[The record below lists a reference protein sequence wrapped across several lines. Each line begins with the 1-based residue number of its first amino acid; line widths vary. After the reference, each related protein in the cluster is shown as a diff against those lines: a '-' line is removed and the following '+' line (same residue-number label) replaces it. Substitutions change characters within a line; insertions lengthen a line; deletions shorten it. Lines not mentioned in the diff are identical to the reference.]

1 MRSLK
6 RQIAQNSGFATKPR
20 KNLADAVLVSQRVDF
35 TEGGA
40 HGTAGQVFKA
50 TINMDIVDIVV
61 HCSAASG
68 DGTAQLRRGTTA
80 ISNAIVCAVA
90 NTIVRAGTIAA
101 AEISLNAGQE
111 YNVKTNATGDK
122 GFMTIMGVLR

>member
-20 KNLADAVLVSQRVDF
+20 KNLANAVLVSQRVDF

-40 HGTAGQVFKA
+40 HGTGGQEFVVD
-50 TINMDIVDIVV
+50 IDMDIVDVSV
-61 HCSAASG
+61 HCAATNSN
-68 DGTAQLRRGTTA
+68 GTAQLRRGTTA
-80 ISNAIVCAVA
+80 ITNAIACATA
-90 NTIVRAGTIAA
+90 NAIASAGTVAA
-101 AEISLNAGQE
+101 AEISLNAGQT

-122 GFMTIMGVLR
+122 GFMTILGVLR

>member
-40 HGTAGQVFKA
+40 HGAAGQVFKA
-50 TINMDIVDIVV
+50 AIDMYIVDIVV
-61 HCSAASG
+61 HCSAANSN
-68 DGTAQLRRGTTA
+68 GTAQLRRGTTA
-80 ISNAIVCAVA
+80 ISDAIACATANAIQ
-90 NTIVRAGTIAA
+90 RAGTIAA

-122 GFMTIMGVLR
+122 GFMTIVGVLR